1 MGTFTCT
8 PTAGVVDSQLV
19 KVDVTVTFG
28 SRGFDAGKRI
38 NGGKRRLLSDT
49 VGLLVAVLTPAS
61 VTGRDGARSLLPAA
75 GGRFRRL
82 ARVWADGG

>member
-1 MGTFTCT
+1 MCT

-19 KVDVTVTFG
+19 EVDVTVTFG
-28 SRGFDAGKRI
+28 SRGFDAGERVK
-38 NGGKRRLLSDT
+38 GGKRCLFSDV
-49 VGLLVAVLTPAS
+49 VGLLVAVLVTPVS
-61 VTGRDGARSLLPAA
+61 VTGRDGARSLLSAA